1 MRTTYSRWI
10 VAVALLSA
18 SALVTVDAQTKYGVT
33 VQTVSPDKLAKVAT
47 YQWSGGSLNRRVDGQ
62 ITAAVERELAA
73 RGITKVTSG
82 RSDVVVS
89 FTALGRTDA
98 DMKAEPKTDGT
109 VHSSR
114 ASAPSSWICAT
125 RSLVSRSSAPGST
138 RRSKE
143 TRPRSR
149 RRSTRRWRRSSRS
162 TRARRSAD
170 AGVTRPSGDP
180 MSNDDSTNAPER
192 FLMSPP
198 LPSPNDSPPPSPEVE
213 VTFGA
218 RSRRGPLRF
227 QNDDHYMVLRLG
239 RYQDTLLTSLS
250 ADDVPRRF
258 DESGYGMVVA
268 DGLGCAGETAS
279 RLAISTLVHLGLSFG
294 KWHLRIDVP
303 IAEEV
308 KDRADRFYRA
318 VDATLLAA
326 GQDSSRALQTTLTAV
341 YTAGNDMFF
350 AHVGHSRAYLF
361 RQAQLIQL
369 TRDHAR
375 EPEPRRPRTI
385 AAVGDGVR
393 DVLQVVTETL
403 GREGAGIPRID
414 IERCSLLDGDV
425 ILLCTN
431 GLTDVVDD
439 ARIAMVLE
447 LHAMPDDQCHAL
459 VDLAAESGG
468 QDDVTVIA
476 GHYRVPPE

>member
-1 MRTTYSRWI
+1 
-10 VAVALLSA
+10 
-18 SALVTVDAQTKYGVT
+18 
-33 VQTVSPDKLAKVAT
+33 
-47 YQWSGGSLNRRVDGQ
+47 
-62 ITAAVERELAA
+62 
-73 RGITKVTSG
+73 
-82 RSDVVVS
+82 
-89 FTALGRTDA
+89 
-98 DMKAEPKTDGT
+98 
-109 VHSSR
+109 
-114 ASAPSSWICAT
+114 
-125 RSLVSRSSAPGST
+125 
-138 RRSKE
+138 
-143 TRPRSR
+143 
-149 RRSTRRWRRSSRS
+149 
-162 TRARRSAD
+162 
-170 AGVTRPSGDP
+170 
-180 MSNDDSTNAPER
+180 MSNDDSTKTPER

-268 DGLGCAGETAS
+268 DGLGSAGETAS

-326 GQDSSRALQTTLTAV
+326 GQESSRALQTTLTAV

-375 EPEPRRPRTI
+375 EPEPRRTRTI

-393 DVLQVVTETL
+393 DVVQVVTETL

-439 ARIAMVLE
+439 ARIAKVLE
-447 LHAMPDDQCHAL
+447 LHAMPDDQCRAL
-459 VDLAAESGG
+459 LDLAAASGG

-476 GHYRVPPE
+476 AHYRIPPE